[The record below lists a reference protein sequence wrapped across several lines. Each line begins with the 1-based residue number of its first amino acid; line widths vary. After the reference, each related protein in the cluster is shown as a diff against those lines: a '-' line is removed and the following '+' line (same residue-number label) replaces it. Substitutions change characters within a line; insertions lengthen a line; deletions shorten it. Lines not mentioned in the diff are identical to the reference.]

1 MDENTSISWWKTS
14 RIELN
19 KIIESYN
26 DWQITDNFGFN
37 SLW

>member
-1 MDENTSISWWKTS
+1 MEYKFKQKWDENTNISWWKTS

-26 DWQITDNFGFN
+26 DW
-37 SLW
+37 